1 MLHHTHVLLLFIQYS
16 TQYAVVSSPLFR
28 PFHKKIQP
36 VVYCIC
42 SYLQKRKN
50 HTKKLKT
57 ISHVTHHDTSHTT
70 PQSINQPTTMT
81 VKQYSVF
88 HNILSWT
95 FLIIFVRDD
104 VTTTVASAFVP
115 SSTSS
120 SLALDSFFPSAAG
133 VAPSSSSFCQQQQQE
148 RYKKRNIWLYCNDN
162 DADTIKIDT
171 RRSVGTLLAKNQQQ
185 QQEQQQEQNRRT
197 FFRRTATG
205 GVVAL
210 LSANSYSLVANSA
223 STSLPTIPMQNQQGK
238 DNGGD
243 STRPI
248 CIIGAN
254 GKTGSE
260 CVGAC
265 LARGIPVVATTR
277 GGVYTGNYANASS
290 DLLIGNAICD
300 VTLPDTIMDAIK
312 GSRAVIFAAS
322 ASKAGGTP
330 AAVDNL
336 GLVNVAKA
344 CIDQKIP
351 HLVIVSSGAVT
362 KPESPVYK
370 FLNLFGNIMEEKIRG
385 EDRVRNMY
393 QKEFSQGI
401 TVSGTT
407 TYTILRPGGLTEES
421 VRGVQALE
429 LNQGDTKSGRIS
441 RADVASLC
449 VEVTKYPAITGGT
462 TFECYDADTGKPLQ
476 TVGISNLFKQKNNMN
491 LGQKGASSNVDVYI
505 SGYEQR
511 GSTWEDLFT
520 GLTKDVDVNE
530 IIS

>member
-1 MLHHTHVLLLFIQYS
+1 MQ
-16 TQYAVVSSPLFR
+16 
-28 PFHKKIQP
+28 
-36 VVYCIC
+36 
-42 SYLQKRKN
+42 
-50 HTKKLKT
+50 
-57 ISHVTHHDTSHTT
+57 
-70 PQSINQPTTMT
+70 
-81 VKQYSVF
+81 
-88 HNILSWT
+88 
-95 FLIIFVRDD
+95 
-104 VTTTVASAFVP
+104 
-115 SSTSS
+115 
-120 SLALDSFFPSAAG
+120 DS
-133 VAPSSSSFCQQQQQE
+133 
-148 RYKKRNIWLYCNDN
+148 
-162 DADTIKIDT
+162 
-171 RRSVGTLLAKNQQQ
+171 
-185 QQEQQQEQNRRT
+185 
-197 FFRRTATG
+197 
-205 GVVAL
+205 
-210 LSANSYSLVANSA
+210 
-223 STSLPTIPMQNQQGK
+223 QGK
-238 DNGGD
+238 DNRGD
-243 STRPI
+243 TARPI

-277 GGVYTGNYANASS
+277 GGVYTGNYANTSS
-290 DLLIGNAICD
+290 ELLIGNAICD
-300 VTLPDTIMDAIK
+300 VTLPNTITDAIK

-370 FLNLFGNIMEEKIRG
+370 FLNLFGNIMEEKIKG

-393 QKEFSQGI
+393 QKELSQGTSTTGI
-401 TVSGTT
+401 GTT

-441 RADVASLC
+441 RADVAALC

-491 LGQKGASSNVDVYI
+491 PGQKGASSNVDVYM

-511 GSTWEDLFT
+511 GSTWEELFT
-520 GLTKDVDVNE
+520 GLSKDVDVNE
-530 IIS
+530 KIIS